1 MFCMQ
6 NNLVGQ
12 RVRLARLNKSPKMT
26 QLELAKKLQLA
37 GWDITRGGVAKIE
50 VGVRGVSDFE
60 VAKLAKVLGVT
71 AGWLMGENK

>member
-1 MFCMQ
+1 MFCVQ

-12 RVRLARLNKSPKMT
+12 RVRLARLGKSPKMT

-50 VGVRGVSDFE
+50 AGVRGVSDIE
-60 VAKLAKVLGVT
+60 LSKLAKALGVT
-71 AGWLMGENK
+71 AGWLMSEAK